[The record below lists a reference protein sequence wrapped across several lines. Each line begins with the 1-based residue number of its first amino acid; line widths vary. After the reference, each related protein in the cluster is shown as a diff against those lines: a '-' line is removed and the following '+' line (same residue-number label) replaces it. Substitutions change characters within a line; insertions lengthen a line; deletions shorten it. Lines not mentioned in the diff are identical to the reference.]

1 MDFFEQQALAKRRSA
16 LLVVL
21 MAVAVICLVSVT
33 SFIIALLVGWM
44 EGGGP
49 DRPELDWM
57 TRTMSVVTPGLLVG
71 VAIPV
76 LTVIIVAGLFKHY
89 QLSGGG
95 AAVAEALG
103 GRRLDPGSTE
113 PEARKVLNVVE
124 EMALASGIAV
134 PPVYVLEDPAINAFA
149 AGYSPRDAVIGV
161 TRGSL
166 RHLTRSELQGVI
178 AHEFSH
184 VFHGDMRLNT
194 RLVSVLH
201 GILVIGLVGRGILQV
216 MPWRR
221 GGNSRDNAGPQ
232 LLVIALVLVVLGS
245 IGTLFGRIIKAA
257 VSRQREFLADAAA
270 VQFTRN
276 PQGIAGAL
284 KKIGAVPA
292 GSRVSDAH
300 AHEFSH
306 MFFSKAVGRASGA
319 WMSTHPPLAERIRRI
334 DPGWDGRFP
343 TLEEARA
350 AEAASDGQPGGAP
363 GTTSGRRLDDGEP
376 ATGTPPAS
384 GGAHPA
390 MAGFTA
396 AAALAAIDAIGQAD
410 PAHLAQA
417 QRTLAQMDPALR
429 DAAHDTY
436 VARAVIYALLLS
448 PSDAVRKRQLE
459 ALAQQA
465 HPDVQAVLPRLRDQ
479 VLNLP
484 EQARLPLLEAAL
496 PALRQL
502 SAAQY
507 DTFKG
512 CLRTIIQADGQVSLR
527 EWAFYR
533 IVVHTLE
540 TRPASRTAGNLAAN
554 RRDVALL
561 MAALAQAAEGG
572 STDAHAAFAAGARA
586 LGLVDLAPPITGTQ
600 SSHLLDEA
608 VSRLAGLEAAHKK
621 PLLRALAQVVTHTG
635 AASPAQAELLRA
647 VALALDCPLP
657 PLVSPAAS

>member
-1 MDFFEQQALAKRRSA
+1 MDFFEQQALARRRSA
-16 LLVVL
+16 LLVGL

-33 SFIIALLVGWM
+33 SFVIALIIGWM
-44 EGGGP
+44 DGGGP

-57 TRTMSVVTPGLLVG
+57 TRTLSVVTPGLLIG

-76 LTVIIVAGLFKHY
+76 LTVIVVAGLFKHY
-89 QLSGGG
+89 QLAGGG
-95 AAVAEALG
+95 VAVAEALG

-166 RHLTRSELQGVI
+166 QHLTRDELQGVI

-184 VFHGDMRLNT
+184 IFHGDMRLNT

-201 GILVIGLVGRGILQV
+201 GILVIGLVGRGILEV

-221 GGNSRDNAGPQ
+221 GNNSRDNAGPQ

-276 PQGIAGAL
+276 PDGIAGAL

-292 GSRVSDAH
+292 GSRVKDAH

-319 WMSTHPPLAERIRRI
+319 WMSTHPPLVERIRRI
-334 DPGWDGRFP
+334 EPGWDGRFP
-343 TLEEARA
+343 TLEEIRARQAEPPRDAAQTPAADARLERA
-350 AEAASDGQPGGAP
+350 AAV
-363 GTTSGRRLDDGEP
+363 L
-376 ATGTPPAS
+376 TP
-384 GGAHPA
+384 
-390 MAGFTA
+390 

-417 QRTLAQMDPALR
+417 QRTLEDMDPALR

-448 PSDAVRKRQLE
+448 DSSTVQERQLQ
-459 ALAQQA
+459 ALSQQA
-465 HPDVQAVLPRLRDQ
+465 HPDVQAILARLREQ
-479 VLNLP
+479 VLALP
-484 EQARLPLLEAAL
+484 ESARLPLLESAL

-512 CLRTIIQADGQVSLR
+512 CLRSVIQADGQVSLR

-540 TRPASRTAGNLAAN
+540 SRASPRTSGDLASN
-554 RRDVALL
+554 RRDVAIL
-561 MAALAQAAEGG
+561 MGALARAGEGDG
-572 STDAHAAFAAGARA
+572 TDSKAAFAAGAVA
-586 LGLVDLAPPITGTQ
+586 LGMTDLEPPITGAG
-600 SSHLLDEA
+600 SPHLLDEA
-608 VSRLAGLEAAHKK
+608 VSRLAGLETTHKK

-635 AASPAQAELLRA
+635 EASPMQAELLRA

-657 PLVSPAAS
+657 PLVSAAPA